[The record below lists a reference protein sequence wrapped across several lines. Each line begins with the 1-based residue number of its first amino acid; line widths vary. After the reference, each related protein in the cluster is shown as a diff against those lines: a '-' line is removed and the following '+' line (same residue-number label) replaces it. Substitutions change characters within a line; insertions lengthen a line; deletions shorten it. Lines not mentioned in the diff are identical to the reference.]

1 MLGIRGLSV
10 TALSTTEYIELVD
23 MTGRQWHPAKRGRI
37 TGKPPAVLDRLGMD
51 SSEWT
56 HRVRAV
62 KPEQGF
68 CRVIGSE
75 SALIDKAA
83 EIGQRWLRG
92 LGVARSLS
100 N

>member
-1 MLGIRGLSV
+1 
-10 TALSTTEYIELVD
+10 
-23 MTGRQWHPAKRGRI
+23 
-37 TGKPPAVLDRLGMD
+37 MD
-51 SSEWT
+51 SNEWT
-56 HRVRAV
+56 HHVRAV

-75 SALIDKAA
+75 AALFDKAA
-83 EIGQRWLRG
+83 EIGQRWMRG

>member
-1 MLGIRGLSV
+1 MSCQILLALLGV
-10 TALSTTEYIELVD
+10 
-23 MTGRQWHPAKRGRI
+23 PAFAGP
-37 TGKPPAVLDRLGMD
+37 PPAFLRRLGTD
-51 SSEWT
+51 AAQWT
-56 HRVRAV
+56 DRVRAV

-75 SALIDKAA
+75 GALVDKAA

-92 LGVARSLS
+92 LGVARSLA

>member
-1 MLGIRGLSV
+1 MGIRGLSV
-10 TALSTTEYIELVD
+10 TVLSTTEYIELVD
-23 MTGRQWHPAKRGRI
+23 MTGRHWHPTKRGRI
-37 TGKPPAVLDRLGMD
+37 TGKPPAVLDRLGMN

-75 SALIDKAA
+75 AALLDKAA

>member
-1 MLGIRGLSV
+1 M
-10 TALSTTEYIELVD
+10 
-23 MTGRQWHPAKRGRI
+23 
-37 TGKPPAVLDRLGMD
+37 
-51 SSEWT
+51 WT
-56 HRVRAV
+56 HSVRAV
-62 KPEQGF
+62 KSEHGI

-75 SALIDKAA
+75 SALLDKAA

>member
-1 MLGIRGLSV
+1 
-10 TALSTTEYIELVD
+10 
-23 MTGRQWHPAKRGRI
+23 
-37 TGKPPAVLDRLGMD
+37 MD
-51 SSEWT
+51 SSEST
-56 HRVRAV
+56 HSVRAV

-75 SALIDKAA
+75 SALLDKAA

>member
-1 MLGIRGLSV
+1 
-10 TALSTTEYIELVD
+10 
-23 MTGRQWHPAKRGRI
+23 MTGRQWHRTKRRRI
-37 TGKPPAVLDRLGMD
+37 TGKPPGVFDRLGMN

-75 SALIDKAA
+75 SALLDKAA

>member
-1 MLGIRGLSV
+1 
-10 TALSTTEYIELVD
+10 
-23 MTGRQWHPAKRGRI
+23 MTGRQWHPTKRGRI
-37 TGKPPAVLDRLGMD
+37 TGKPPAVLDRLGMV
-51 SSEWT
+51 SIEWT

-62 KPEQGF
+62 RPEQGF

-75 SALIDKAA
+75 AALLDKAA

-92 LGVARSLS
+92 LGVARSLA